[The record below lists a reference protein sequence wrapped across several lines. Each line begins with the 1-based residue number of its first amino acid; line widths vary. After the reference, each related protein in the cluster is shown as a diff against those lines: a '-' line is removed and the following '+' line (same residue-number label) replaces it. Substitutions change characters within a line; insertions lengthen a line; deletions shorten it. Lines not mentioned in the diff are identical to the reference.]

1 MNIIKKMSKFN
12 IGSKLTLGFV
22 LVILASL
29 TISALA
35 TLCFFK
41 IQVNSAKRDVTVE
54 MVNALAKARLNRTL
68 FQYTRDNKFIEL
80 NGEAMNQLSALHKSL
95 EKYSWSTE
103 GREKLS
109 VLSTALTQYQ
119 EKRQNFLASSHSA
132 ALSMNEAQAIG
143 LDSVA
148 EKLAA
153 RQTSVAAD
161 LVAPLLSLSLKTEQA
176 AFYVQAFIHK
186 PDASS
191 LNKYNEIKEG
201 LSPLISQLRSLA
213 DTSLGAFLADIEQKT
228 TSGTALLNKY
238 LQSVQVE
245 KRASDE
251 MTTAAGKLN
260 QSITDLAF
268 FQSELA
274 QKYMN
279 TALWQIGFATLA
291 CITLSLLIAWR
302 MTRSITVPLR
312 ETLSSAQRIADGDL
326 TAEITSSRSDELG
339 ELMTAMGA
347 MNQSLRN
354 IISRVRDGVNNVA
367 RASSEIAAGNTDL
380 SSRTEQQSAAV
391 VETAAS
397 MEELT
402 STVKLNAENAPLR
415 QPAGHGC
422 VTQCQPRRGHHQ

>member
-1 MNIIKKMSKFN
+1 MNIIKKVSKFN

-228 TSGTALLNKY
+228 T
-238 LQSVQVE
+238 
-245 KRASDE
+245 
-251 MTTAAGKLN
+251 
-260 QSITDLAF
+260 
-268 FQSELA
+268 
-274 QKYMN
+274 
-279 TALWQIGFATLA
+279 
-291 CITLSLLIAWR
+291 
-302 MTRSITVPLR
+302 
-312 ETLSSAQRIADGDL
+312 
-326 TAEITSSRSDELG
+326 
-339 ELMTAMGA
+339 
-347 MNQSLRN
+347 
-354 IISRVRDGVNNVA
+354 
-367 RASSEIAAGNTDL
+367 
-380 SSRTEQQSAAV
+380 
-391 VETAAS
+391 
-397 MEELT
+397 
-402 STVKLNAENAPLR
+402 
-415 QPAGHGC
+415 
-422 VTQCQPRRGHHQ
+422 